1 MNDHFPVKRPP
12 DLSPLGQ
19 YFAHAD
25 WLPDESMPE
34 KRAAVLAAR
43 ACGEVEFLLIR
54 ELTDPEQDSIFADII
69 KQIKDRKNPVPILKA
84 ALLVERAW
92 SPRFFAV
99 NAIKETLKR
108 LETDE
113 IRETAIETLTEIVS
127 AEVIIED
134 AIPAEGE
141 ELEPAEDG
149 SWIVITDGDFHI
161 LQFAGKERARL
172 RGIHGLETL
181 ERMAQQFRKNN
192 TKPGRKARPRC
203 AIDAANPNTYLA
215 KHASSPELP
224 FSTNPEPQTIVMSSK
239 AKAKALT
246 SPPVENA
253 LPMVEHIPASQ
264 FRRYPSNRIIGQ
276 DKIAKMAD
284 SIREVGVIQPITA
297 RQVEN
302 PETGLID
309 LEIIIGECRW
319 LGCKEIDLDYPV
331 PCFVRIDVSDKDA
344 ARIHTIENFQRQDLD
359 EIEEARAIHHLKE
372 TGWTVDEIMTFLGR
386 GKDHIYLR
394 LKLLTLDEKAHEA
407 IREGNL
413 SLRTAEKIAN
423 LPEAQR
429 DEALAAV
436 VTPTHAAKALP
447 ERQAI
452 ELLERDFIEPAKEAK
467 EWDKRKTAIL
477 ENYPEAKWN
486 TYEEA
491 KRLDRWDSGFSNG
504 EKKPTYHI
512 LSDSAQAG
520 ELIVPTW
527 GDLARKH
534 GATFQIG
541 CCSDGEAA
549 AFVETAPLIDA
560 EKAAHNDNPGE
571 CIFPHEAAIAQLR
584 EEANRRKMEKEAHQS
599 AVKAEKSRLAK
610 LIIGD
615 ELTKTASK
623 KLVEMTFLEIVEGSY
638 TDLEDFAPIFGL
650 DNPGD
655 AEGAIMKYLRSK
667 TMNPFEAMARL
678 QLAAL
683 MNTANDRYVSYA
695 FEANAIK
702 PNDFPALHVE
712 YLQWRKRMDE
722 IDARAAKIAND
733 KQEEAAA

>member
-1 MNDHFPVKRPP
+1 MTSNFIEGFWTCRAG
-12 DLSPLGQ
+12 SPSVNH
-19 YFAHAD
+19 YFANGSNDCLCGNWTLLELAGPRTDRKPGKLDCTKCREIYIEINAPKLPAEPSPDWTVESEFGVHRLLYKGLEQNSSRLSAAPLKEMARIFNNKGTVPKKKGRAKCAAD
-25 WLPDESMPE
+25 HPNPE
-34 KRAAVLAAR
+34 KFLATKTKQSPP
-43 ACGEVEFLLIR
+43 LPLD
-54 ELTDPEQDSIFADII
+54 LPE
-69 KQIKDRKNPVPILKA
+69 
-84 ALLVERAW
+84 
-92 SPRFFAV
+92 
-99 NAIKETLKR
+99 
-108 LETDE
+108 
-113 IRETAIETLTEIVS
+113 
-127 AEVIIED
+127 
-134 AIPAEGE
+134 
-141 ELEPAEDG
+141 
-149 SWIVITDGDFHI
+149 
-161 LQFAGKERARL
+161 
-172 RGIHGLETL
+172 
-181 ERMAQQFRKNN
+181 
-192 TKPGRKARPRC
+192 
-203 AIDAANPNTYLA
+203 
-215 KHASSPELP
+215 
-224 FSTNPEPQTIVMSSK
+224 TNPEPKTIVMPS
-239 AKAKALT
+239 KAKALT

-264 FRRYPSNRIIGQ
+264 FRRYPSNRIIGP

-319 LGCKEIDLDYPV
+319 LGCKEIDEDYQI
-331 PCFVRIDVSDKDA
+331 PCFVRIDMSDKDA
-344 ARIHTIENFQRQDLD
+344 ARIHTIENFQRTDLD
-359 EIEEARAIHHLKE
+359 EIEQARAIAHLKE
-372 TGWTVDEIMTFLGR
+372 TGWTIEEIIQFLGQE
-386 GKDHIYLR
+386 KSMIYRR
-394 LKLLTLDEKAHEA
+394 LKVLELDEDAHQA
-407 IREGNL
+407 IREGTITI
-413 SLRTAEKIAN
+413 RTAEKLASIPTAQQ
-423 LPEAQR
+423 PEAL
-429 DEALAAV
+429 EALIR
-436 VTPTHAAKALP
+436 PTHAATSLP
-447 ERQAI
+447 ERQAL
-452 ELLERDFIEPAKEAK
+452 ELLDRQFIEPAKEAK

-491 KRLDRWDSGFSNG
+491 RRLNRWDSGHDNA
-504 EKKPTYHI
+504 EDKPPYHI

-599 AVKAEKSRLAK
+599 AVKAEKGRLAK

-623 KLVEMTFLEIVEGSY
+623 KLVEMTFLEIVEGTY

-722 IDARAAKIAND
+722 IEARAAKIANE